1 VIGAARFE
9 RGEPPAE
16 TGELIGRQLGNRLSD
31 FFDLHGAQ
39 YSKSGLAFA
48 ESSARLPRKKFTGL
62 ARGLSKLYLDDPTT
76 NGGHL
81 RPMSSEHHIDR
92 KRGTKDARQQ
102 LALLREK
109 WPVAFPAEPKSVRPL
124 EIGAAGEIASAMGW
138 SLPYTLGVLAR
149 WKMAPAYCRAVLAQE
164 YRIALDGSSAVAIDA
179 KAKDLAAKRLA
190 RLAERETANETAKPE
205 APVPVESKP
214 AETSPETPEQLRARV
229 RASLMRRRA

>member
-1 VIGAARFE
+1 
-9 RGEPPAE
+9 
-16 TGELIGRQLGNRLSD
+16 
-31 FFDLHGAQ
+31 
-39 YSKSGLAFA
+39 
-48 ESSARLPRKKFTGL
+48 LPRKKFTGL
-62 ARGLSKLYLDDPTT
+62 ARGLSKLYLDDPTA
-76 NGGHL
+76 NEGHL

-149 WKMAPAYCRAVLAQE
+149 WKMAPAYL
-164 YRIALDGSSAVAIDA
+164 YLPKNIASPSTVRRPRRSTP
-179 KAKDLAAKRLA
+179 KR
-190 RLAERETANETAKPE
+190 RTWWPSGAERETANEPAKPA